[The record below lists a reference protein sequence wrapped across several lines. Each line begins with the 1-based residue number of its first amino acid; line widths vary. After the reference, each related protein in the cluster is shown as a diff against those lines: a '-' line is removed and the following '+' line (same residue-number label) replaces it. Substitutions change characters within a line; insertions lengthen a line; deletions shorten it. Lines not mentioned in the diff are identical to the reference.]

1 MKLIYEGNG
10 SRIFKRYENVEEQC
24 LSKHKGKYSYE
35 NFLYRNMTTKSYITC
50 PEHGDFL
57 QSLTKHLL
65 AGRGCPKCNKS
76 NKLTQ
81 EEVLTRAYIKYGDRF
96 IYDMSEYKHTESK
109 IKITCKEHNEEF
121 HQTMAGHFI
130 SEGCP
135 ECISMKKRLPQEE
148 FINKANVIHNFKYDY
163 SKTVYLGN
171 KRNVIITCPLHGDFI
186 QLAEVH
192 SNAGSGCQKCGAES
206 IRDSSRDRN
215 EKLKTTPT
223 LFYVIKYKG
232 LYKIGITIGTVKFRY
247 RSDLVGDTDIEILYE
262 KQFDTYP
269 EALEFETMLKEKYN
283 SYRYYGKRIF
293 RNTGNT
299 EVFKEN
305 IFELYLKEL

>member
-1 MKLIYEGNG
+1 MKFIYLG
-10 SRIFKRYENVEEQC
+10 SDPRVLKRFSTLEIECTLLHE
-24 LSKHKGKYSYE
+24 GKYTYD
-35 NFLYRNMTTKSYITC
+35 NFNYVNMNTKGLITC
-50 PEHGDFL
+50 PIHGDFL
-57 QSLTKHLL
+57 QAPSKHLNCK
-65 AGRGCPKCNKS
+65 RGCPKCDKS
-76 NKLTQ
+76 YKLTK
-81 EEVLTRAYIKYGDRF
+81 EEVLDRAYTKYGDRF

-109 IKITCKEHNEEF
+109 IKITCKEHNKEF

-135 ECISMKKRLPQEE
+135 DCISVKRTMSQED
-148 FINKANVIHNFKYDY
+148 FISKVNIVHNFKYDY
-163 SKTVYLGN
+163 SKTIYTGSKN
-171 KRNVIITCPLHGDFI
+171 KITITCPLHGDFI
-186 QLAEVH
+186 QLAESH
-192 SNAGSGCQKCGAES
+192 SNQKSGCQKCGVET
-206 IRDSSRDRN
+206 IRDNSRDRN

-247 RSDLVGDTDIEILYE
+247 RSDLVGDTNIEILYE

-269 EALEFETMLKEKYN
+269 EALDFETTLKDKYQK
-283 SYRYYGKRIF
+283 YRYYGKRIF

>member
-1 MKLIYEGNG
+1 MKLIYEGND
-10 SRIFKRYENVEEQC
+10 SRIFKRYKNVEEHC
-24 LSKHKGKYSYE
+24 LIKHSSKYSYE
-35 NFLYRNMTTKSYITC
+35 NFLYRNMKTKGYITC

-57 QSLTKHLL
+57 QSLDKHLL
-65 AGRGCPKCNKS
+65 EGRGCPKCNKS

-81 EEVLTRAYIKYGDRF
+81 EEVLNRAYTKYGDKF
-96 IYDMSEYKHTESK
+96 IYDMSSYINTEIK
-109 IKITCKEHNEEF
+109 IKITCKEHDEEF
-121 HQTMAGHFI
+121 YQTMEGHFI

-135 ECISMKKRLPQEE
+135 KCISIKRRLPQEE
-148 FINKANVIHNFKYDY
+148 FINKANITHNFKYDY

-171 KRNVIITCPLHGDFI
+171 KRNVIITCPLHGDFT

-192 SNAGSGCQKCGAES
+192 SNAGSGCQKCGVET
-206 IRDSSRDRN
+206 IRDNSRDRN

-247 RSDLVGDTDIEILYE
+247 RSDLVGDTNIEILYE

-269 EALEFETMLKEKYN
+269 EALDFETTLKDKYQK
-283 SYRYYGKRIF
+283 YRYYGKRIF